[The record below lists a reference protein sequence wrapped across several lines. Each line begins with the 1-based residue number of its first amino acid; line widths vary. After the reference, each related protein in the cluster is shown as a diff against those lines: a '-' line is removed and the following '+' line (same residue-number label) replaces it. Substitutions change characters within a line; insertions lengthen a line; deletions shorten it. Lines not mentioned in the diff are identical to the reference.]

1 MANEAIISKTYELVK
16 YATPFFNRVPRNFK
30 FTFSDRVIN
39 LLADLLERII
49 EAYYAPRQ
57 ERKVLLQ
64 KVNIKIEIIRHFFR
78 LGFEWGLYS
87 STQLKEFS
95 TRLDEIGRM
104 TGGWIK
110 SLR

>member
-16 YATPFFNRVPRNFK
+16 YATPILNKIPRNYK

-39 LLADLLERII
+39 LLADLLEHII
-49 EAYYAPRQ
+49 EAYYAPRNT
-57 ERKVLLQ
+57 KKALLQ

-78 LGFEWGLYS
+78 LGYEWGLYNS
-87 STQLKEFS
+87 IQYKHFS